1 MKVLITGATG
11 GIGKALID
19 IFYRNGWEILAVGRN
34 RNILKE
40 LKGKYRDRL
49 NTYYVDLGNEKSIDE
64 FFKELEGEEINLLI
78 NGAGIGELGYF
89 EDIPYENEK
98 ISRNKQILTLKK
110 LYPELNKVSTVE
122 SYKITKKRRNGNLQ
136 RWDGDL
142 LLTFRIK
149 QKKRG

>member
-1 MKVLITGATG
+1 MK
-11 GIGKALID
+11 
-19 IFYRNGWEILAVGRN
+19 N
-34 RNILKE
+34 RS
-40 LKGKYRDRL
+40 G
-49 NTYYVDLGNEKSIDE
+49 
-64 FFKELEGEEINLLI
+64 
-78 NGAGIGELGYF
+78 
-89 EDIPYENEK
+89 EK
-98 ISRNKQILTLKK
+98 IKK

>member
-1 MKVLITGATG
+1 MLKNNDISIPKACYADLCKVG
-11 GIGKALID
+11 
-19 IFYRNGWEILAVGRN
+19 
-34 RNILKE
+34 
-40 LKGKYRDRL
+40 
-49 NTYYVDLGNEKSIDE
+49 
-64 FFKELEGEEINLLI
+64 FFERKQVKLTII
-78 NGAGIGELGYF
+78 W
-89 EDIPYENEK
+89 NEK

-122 SYKITKKRRNGNLQ
+122 SYMDESVLEDVREITKKRRNGNLQ

>member
-1 MKVLITGATG
+1 MLKNNDISIPEACYEDLCKVG
-11 GIGKALID
+11 
-19 IFYRNGWEILAVGRN
+19 
-34 RNILKE
+34 
-40 LKGKYRDRL
+40 
-49 NTYYVDLGNEKSIDE
+49 
-64 FFKELEGEEINLLI
+64 FKERKQDKLTII
-78 NGAGIGELGYF
+78 W
-89 EDIPYENEK
+89 NEK

-122 SYKITKKRRNGNLQ
+122 IYKITKKRRNGNLQ

>member
-1 MKVLITGATG
+1 MREKRILRSTIYKGAKISTKVQKIQ
-11 GIGKALID
+11 KH
-19 IFYRNGWEILAVGRN
+19 
-34 RNILKE
+34 
-40 LKGKYRDRL
+40 
-49 NTYYVDLGNEKSIDE
+49 
-64 FFKELEGEEINLLI
+64 
-78 NGAGIGELGYF
+78 
-89 EDIPYENEK
+89 EK